1 MIFLKIKTEFSLGTT
16 FAPIPRIIEYL
27 KSAGATH
34 AAIVDN
40 STFGHVPWRNA
51 CTTAGIHPLFG
62 WECVICNGEKA
73 PCTCWFLAK
82 NTAGLTELY
91 HLATKAHHQKLK
103 TQPRLY
109 PADLF
114 TISKNVLIFQGTFT
128 DGDLLAKIGAYV
140 DFSPEPDALENLEKD
155 YLARRFNLKSVRV
168 HNNLYVTE
176 NDLPAFKCLAPDV
189 HLHAPRG
196 LDVPLHATDAELNNM
211 QTIAESCAGVQ
222 LPSAT
227 LPKIHGDLT
236 ALARNGISR
245 RGLAWNAE
253 YEARLQ
259 TELSLIKS
267 KAFDGY
273 FLIVTDLVAFAKENG
288 ILVGPA
294 RGSAAGSLVC
304 FLLGI
309 TEINPLPLAL
319 SFERF
324 LDENR
329 TELPDIDLDFPDN
342 ARTAIFN
349 YARQKYGADKVA
361 KIATI
366 ARLKPKSALNLLAK
380 NTPDL
385 PKYAVQS
392 LTIGDNLQQTFSTP
406 EGQAFCQKHPSAL
419 LALQLENHATHAS
432 THAAGL
438 LITDSQIADYA
449 TIDNSTACLDKISA
463 ESLGLLKIDILGLRT
478 LSILSEIKGVPWY
491 SIVPNDCAVF
501 NLLNENRLCGIFQ
514 LEAPVIRKIKR
525 NFKVSTWHDLA
536 ALVAIARP
544 GPIAAGIATDFCKRK
559 LGQAWQGIHPALD
572 ALLSDTFGL
581 PIYQE
586 QTIAICVQIAGFSA
600 SRANRIRKLISKRN
614 DGGLDNELND
624 FLAGACKNGFSNEQA
639 RATWH
644 LISTMAQWQMNKSHA
659 YAYALLAFWTAYA
672 KCHHPAQ
679 FAAAALNHAKSPES
693 AIALLREM
701 IINEG
706 LEYVPFDWAC
716 SELGWSVKNGKLH
729 GGFQQLNGVTITKA
743 KTLLAARAGG
753 EPEPNGLVSI
763 YANLTPL
770 QTQFGRL
777 YANPA
782 ECNVNASK
790 IFFINEL
797 LENDKSH
804 GGEYVFLGVLKS
816 IKVTENAVDF
826 WLADDTA
833 TIKARAKNA
842 TADSV
847 KAAQI
852 GDTLLIR
859 AKFYYNYPMAHAIKI
874 KPLSSLPSSSK

>member
-1 MIFLKIKTEFSLGTT
+1 MIFLKIRTEYSLGQT
-16 FAPIPRIIEYL
+16 FAPIPRIIDFL

-40 STFGHVPWRNA
+40 STFGHVPWHSA
-51 CTTAGIHPLFG
+51 CKAAGIHPLFG
-62 WECVICNGEKA
+62 WECLICNGENT
-73 PCTCWFLAK
+73 PSVCWFLAK

-91 HLATKAHHQKLK
+91 QLATKAHRQKLK

-109 PADLF
+109 PADLL
-114 TISKNVLIFQGTFT
+114 TISENLFVFQGTFN
-128 DGDLLAKIGAYV
+128 DGELLAKIGAYV
-140 DFSPEPDALENLEKD
+140 DFLPSTEIELNASKQHF
-155 YLARRFNLKSVRV
+155 AKRFNLKCVRV
-168 HNNLYVTE
+168 HNNLYATE
-176 NDLPAFKCLAPDV
+176 NDLQAFKCIAPDV
-189 HLHAPRG
+189 PLQTPRG
-196 LDVPLHATDAELNNM
+196 LDVPLHATPAELNNM
-211 QTIAESCAGVQ
+211 QAIAEQCAGVQ

-227 LPKIHGDLT
+227 LPKIHGDLN
-236 ALARNGISR
+236 ALARQGIAR
-245 RGLAWNAE
+245 RNLAWNAE

-267 KAFDGY
+267 KSFESY
-273 FLIVTDLVAFAKENG
+273 FLIVTDLVTFAKENG

-342 ARTAIFN
+342 ARTQIFN
-349 YARQKYGADKVA
+349 YARKKYGAEKVA

-385 PKYAVQS
+385 PKYAIQA
-392 LTIGDNLQQTFSTP
+392 LTIGDNLQQTFATP
-406 EGQAFCQKHPSAL
+406 AGKDFIQKYPSAL

-438 LITDSQIADYA
+438 LITDSPIANYA
-449 TIDNSTACLDKISA
+449 TIDNSTACLDKVSA

-478 LSILSEIKGVPWY
+478 LTILSEIKGIPWY

-525 NFKVSTWHDLA
+525 TFSVKTWHDLA
-536 ALVAIARP
+536 ALIAIARP
-544 GPIAAGIATDFCKRK
+544 GPIAAGIATDFCSRK
-559 LGQAWQGIHPALD
+559 LGKPAQSIHPALD
-572 ALLSDTFGL
+572 ALLADTFGL

-600 SRANRIRKLISKRN
+600 GRANRIRKLISKRN
-614 DGGLDNELND
+614 DGGLDNEFND
-624 FLAGACKNGFSNEQA
+624 FLAGATANGFSNEQA
-639 RATWH
+639 RQTWH

-672 KCHHPAQ
+672 KCYQPAQ
-679 FAAAALNHAKSPES
+679 FAAAALNHAKSTDS
-693 AIALLREM
+693 ALALLREM
-701 IINEG
+701 KMNEG
-706 LEYVPFDWAC
+706 LEFVPFDYAQ
-716 SELGWSVKNGKLH
+716 SELGWSVKNGVLH
-729 GGFQQLNGVTITKA
+729 GGFQQLQGITITKA
-743 KTLLAARAGG
+743 KALLAGRDNG
-753 EPEPNGLVSI
+753 EPEPAGLVST

-770 QTQFGRL
+770 QAQFSAL
-777 YANPA
+777 YANPQA
-782 ECNVNASK
+782 CNIAAAKV
-790 IFFINEL
+790 FFISDL
-797 LENDKSH
+797 LENDKNH
-804 GGEYVFLGVLKS
+804 GAEYVFLGILKS
-816 IKVTENAVDF
+816 IKVAENHVDF

-833 TIKARAKNA
+833 SVKCRAKNA

-847 KAAQI
+847 KNARI
-852 GDTLLIR
+852 GDILLIR
-859 AKFYYNYPMAHAIKI
+859 AKFYYNYAMAHAIKI
-874 KPLSSLPSSSK
+874 KPLSSLPSSK